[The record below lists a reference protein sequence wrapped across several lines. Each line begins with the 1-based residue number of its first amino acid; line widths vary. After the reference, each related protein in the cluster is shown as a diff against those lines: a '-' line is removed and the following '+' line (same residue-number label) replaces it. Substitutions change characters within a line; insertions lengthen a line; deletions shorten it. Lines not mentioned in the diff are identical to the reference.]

1 MARARNYFWG
11 KAPGLNADIERHRAH
26 EQVLR
31 ARIAEL
37 EAKTELTEMDQRVLE
52 TWRHF
57 LCKLQDSRAE
67 VVNQLGRKRK

>member
-11 KAPGLNADIERHRAH
+11 EAPGLNADIERHRAH

-31 ARIAEL
+31 DRIAKL
-37 EAKTELTEMDQRVLE
+37 EAQTELTEMDQRVLS